1 MVPSSTADDK
11 DDPERIAKYFAQR
24 VLNSNIEMDATQ
36 AADVVLGHSSSDHT
50 ARSQFLWTHEN
61 LKVARTCVVEGD
73 TRDLDEHKDDEYD
86 DDEEDED

>member
-1 MVPSSTADDK
+1 MYRTSL
-11 DDPERIAKYFAQR
+11 Q
-24 VLNSNIEMDATQ
+24 NSNIEMDATQ
-36 AADVVLGHSSSDHT
+36 AAGVVLGHSSSGHT

-86 DDEEDED
+86 DDEEEDED